1 MPMRAPSPAVV
12 ETETQLHQVHDPRPG
27 PRRPA
32 LVAVALALVLACGR
46 ALAQDTTASP
56 EAPSNEELARRIA
69 ALAQEL
75 DDAKLGEVA
84 APLESEYGLGPAA
97 SKIYRVDQGVSIGGY
112 GEANYINFAHERED
126 GVASG
131 RQDQIDYLRQVL
143 YLGYKFDDHVL
154 FNTEIEFEHAST
166 GKSGEVSVEFAYLD
180 FLLDPAANARVGLLL
195 VPMGFVNELHE
206 PTTYFGVNRPDVERQ
221 IIPTTW
227 RANGAGIFGEPDRV
241 AGLSYRAYVIESLQS
256 VGSESF
262 GASGLRNGRQS
273 GSQASMND
281 VAGVVRV
288 DGSRAGFTLGAS
300 AFFGNTGQGAVD
312 SVGAEIAGFTTIYEG
327 HVEWQRRG
335 AVARALVSRAD
346 VDDAAAINLANDI
359 VAGSNGGVGSVLI
372 GWYIEAGYDVMQ
384 VLAPGSRYKLMP
396 FARYLEIDTQHEVA
410 DGFAADPAQDRTQL
424 TVGASFFP
432 HSQVVLKADWMGNA
446 NAADTGVD
454 QWNFGIGFLF

>member
-1 MPMRAPSPAVV
+1 LQKPLPGHRRA
-12 ETETQLHQVHDPRPG
+12 
-27 PRRPA
+27 A
-32 LVAVALALVLACGR
+32 LAAVALTLVLASGH
-46 ALAQDTTASP
+46 ALAQDTAANQ

-84 APLESEYGLGPAA
+84 APLESEHGLGPAA

-112 GEANYINFAHERED
+112 GEANYMNFAPERED

-227 RANGAGIFGEPDRV
+227 RANGAGIFGEPERV
-241 AGLSYRAYVIESLQS
+241 VGLSYRAYVIESLQS
-256 VGSESF
+256 VGAAERFSS
-262 GASGLRNGRQS
+262 SGLRNGRQS
-273 GSQASMND
+273 GSQASMD
-281 VAGVVRV
+281 DIAGVVRV

-312 SVGAEIAGFTTIYEG
+312 TDGAEIAGFTTIYEG

-335 AVARALVSRAD
+335 AVARALFSRAD
-346 VDDAAAINLANDI
+346 VDDVAAINLANGI
-359 VAGSNGGVGSVLI
+359 VAGGNGGAGSVLI
-372 GWYIEAGYDVMQ
+372 GWYVEAGYDVMQ
-384 VLAPGSRYKLMP
+384 VLSPGSRFKLLP
-396 FARYLEIDTQHEVA
+396 FARYLEIDTQHEVP
-410 DGFAADPAQDRTQL
+410 DGFADDPAQDRTQL
-424 TVGASFFP
+424 TLGASFFP

-446 NAADTGVD
+446 NAAETGVD

>member
-1 MPMRAPSPAVV
+1 MPMRAPSHAVV
-12 ETETQLHQVHDPRPG
+12 ETETQLQNPRHA
-27 PRRPA
+27 PRRAA
-32 LVAVALALVLACGR
+32 LAAVALALVLACGR
-46 ALAQDTTASP
+46 ALAQDTAANP

-69 ALAQEL
+69 ELAQEL

-84 APLESEYGLGPAA
+84 ATLQSEYGLGPAA

-126 GVASG
+126 GDESG

-227 RANGAGIFGEPDRV
+227 RANGAGIFGEPER

-262 GASGLRNGRQS
+262 GAGGLRNGRQS
-273 GSQASMND
+273 GSQANID
-281 VAGVVRV
+281 DIAGVVRV
-288 DGSRAGFTLGAS
+288 DGSRAGLKLGAS

-312 SVGAEIAGFTTIYEG
+312 SVGAEIAGFTTIFEG

-359 VAGSNGGVGSVLI
+359 VAGSNGSVGSVMI

-384 VLAPGSRYKLMP
+384 VLAPGSRFKLMP
-396 FARYLEIDTQHEVA
+396 FVRYLEIDTQHEVP
-410 DGFAADPAQDRTQL
+410 DGYAADPAQDRTQL

-432 HSQVVLKADWMGNA
+432 HSQVVLKAEWMGNS
-446 NAADTGVD
+446 NAAETGVD
-454 QWNFGIGFLF
+454 QWNFGIGFVF